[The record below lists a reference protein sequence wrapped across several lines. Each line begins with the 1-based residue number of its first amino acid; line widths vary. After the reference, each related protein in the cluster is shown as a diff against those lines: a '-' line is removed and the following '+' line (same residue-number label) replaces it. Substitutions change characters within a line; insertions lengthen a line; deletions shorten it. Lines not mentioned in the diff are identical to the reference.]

1 MTDDELIERLRRTL
15 RHHASTVSS
24 SNDAWDDHVHDSADT
39 IASGLH
45 SRGSGWWLPAA
56 VVAAAVAA
64 TALFVVVRSPSPHTS
79 KVRFAASPPKAT
91 MAATVPTLSTRP
103 PPTEALPAA
112 VSTIPK
118 AGPQG
123 DAVPAGF
130 SPVSVTFVSLKTG
143 WVLGTA
149 QCGARR
155 CTSLLRTVDGGATW
169 AGIPAPNTTLSQSAG
184 GPGISHIRF
193 ANLEDGWAFG
203 PEIWATHDGGAHW
216 HQLTIKGVQPGSAVV
231 ALEAAG
237 GVVHADILGG
247 PSLSIATSAVNHDG
261 WAVAPTTVPVG
272 AGPVPSAQL
281 VLQGGTGWLL
291 ENDRIVVGGARLDH
305 GRWVAWQPPCSK
317 SNGSAT
323 LAASSATNVV
333 AVCDE
338 GAWGPPSPPA
348 TRVYS
353 SSDGGVTFHQAATLP
368 AEYSAGGV
376 VASPA
381 AGVIVVGTYRG
392 ATQVTAPPAVLVASF
407 DGGASWV
414 SVATFDATGA
424 WADLGFTSPTQG
436 VAVLASSFGSA
447 PGTLVMTTDG
457 GHTWK
462 PLAFHQAHL

>member
-24 SNDAWDDHVHDSADT
+24 SHDAWDDHVHDGGDT

-45 SRGSGWWLPAA
+45 GRGPAWWLPAA

-64 TALFVVVRSPSPHTS
+64 TALFVVVRSPSAHTS

-91 MAATVPTLSTRP
+91 MTATVPTLSSRP
-103 PPTEALPAA
+103 PPTEASPA
-112 VSTIPK
+112 VSNVPK
-118 AGPQG
+118 TGPPG
-123 DAVPAGF
+123 ESVPAGF
-130 SPVSVTFVSLKTG
+130 SPVSVTFVSLRTG

-149 QCGARR
+149 QCGSRR

-169 AGIPAPNTTLSQSAG
+169 AGIPAPGAPLSQ
-184 GPGISHIRF
+184 GPGSPGVSHIRF
-193 ANLEDGWAFG
+193 ANLEDGWAFD
-203 PEIWATHDGGAHW
+203 PQLWATHDGGAHW
-216 HQLTIKGVQPGSAVV
+216 HQLTINGVQPGSAVV

-247 PSLSIATSAVNHDG
+247 PSLSMATSAVDTDG

-281 VLQGGTGWLL
+281 ILQGGTGWLL
-291 ENDRIVVGGARLDH
+291 EDDRTVVGGARLDH

-317 SNGSAT
+317 SNGPAT
-323 LAASSATNVV
+323 LAASSATDVV

-338 GAWGPPSPPA
+338 GQWGPPSPPA
-348 TRVYS
+348 TRVYL
-353 SSDGGVTFHQAATLP
+353 SSDGAVTFHQAATLP
-368 AEYSAGGV
+368 AEYSSLGV

-381 AGVIVVGTYRG
+381 AGVIVVGTYRT
-392 ATQVTAPPAVLVASF
+392 ATQASAPPAVLVASF

-414 SVATFDATGA
+414 SVATFEATGA
-424 WADLGFTSPTQG
+424 WTDLGFTSPTQG
-436 VAVLASSFGSA
+436 VAVLASSPGSA
-447 PGTLVMTTDG
+447 SGTLVMTTDS